1 MAAKAKPAAS
11 TTKERRVVAP
21 GPVLVVRGK

>member
-21 GPVLVVRGK
+21 GPILVVRGK